1 MRPKPRIR
9 LLDLFVTTA
18 MHSAG
23 WERVFCCIQLF
34 LVVTVWR
41 PSLSDALSVRV
52 CAYRASGAVQ
62 LPDVKVVS
70 VDCSAHAPPSSQL
83 RCAAQHH
90 LLRGFL
96 LQGRLV
102 GFRLGRSR
110 QRRTVSLTQYGEA
123 PHVHQP
129 TPSRLQSHLDGS
141 RMSRA
146 EYREDGF
153 PKAI

>member
-83 RCAAQHH
+83 SVLH
-90 LLRGFL
+90 
-96 LQGRLV
+96 
-102 GFRLGRSR
+102 
-110 QRRTVSLTQYGEA
+110 T
-123 PHVHQP
+123 
-129 TPSRLQSHLDGS
+129 TPSPPRLPSSGS
-141 RMSRA
+141 ASGVPARSLSSAPYCIPHTVR
-146 EYREDGF
+146 
-153 PKAI
+153 